1 MLNEITKNISFLLTR
16 KLALFS
22 GVNIPVSR
30 GIINIVYSSQLMQH
44 SYLDEVCIYRTLHRL
59 PSSYDISDCYDETT
73 TGFHFQEDL
82 TTTVNT
88 ASHTNYYEAH

>member
-1 MLNEITKNISFLLTR
+1 MILL
-16 KLALFS
+16 L
-22 GVNIPVSR
+22 IPVSR

-82 TTTVNT
+82 TTTVKPPLT
-88 ASHTNYYEAH
+88 PTITKLIELSQHILLKLLFAV